1 MSRSGREL
9 PVHAVHRFAAVVA
22 AELVAIRLVVEPLL
36 VELRRVLDLVLR
48 AVDEDRLS
56 IRVDVTNQ
64 AGRDHQ
70 LLAEDPGT
78 RVDDDEATAD
88 LPGRLVDL
96 ADLAVGRLDL
106 EAGEID
112 IRRCLDG
119 EGPHLEDRHYCT
131 PLRLARLV
139 GFTVRTHF
147 AYPRASAPNKKKVG
161 VLQVSCLSERAVDV
175 RATRLA
181 LCSS

>member
-48 AVDEDRLS
+48 AVDEDRLR

-78 RVDDDEATAD
+78 GVDDDEAAAD
-88 LPGRLVDL
+88 LLGRLVDL
-96 ADLAVGRLDL
+96 AHLTVGRLDL
-106 EAGEID
+106 EAGEVD
-112 IRRCLDG
+112 VRRCFAR

-139 GFTVRTHF
+139 EFTVRTQF
-147 AYPRASAPNKKKVG
+147 AYPWSSAPKQGKSCCFAGKLPARASRRR
-161 VLQVSCLSERAVDV
+161 SCD
-175 RATRLA
+175 
-181 LCSS
+181 